1 MTKEEELEL
10 EIKEK
15 AMEVCKEIAEERA
28 EERASQIRQ
37 TVELIQLID
46 QTIGTE
52 KMPEQNELID
62 LLKRQIKSYI
72 KAHSTI
78 TINYINS
85 ENQLPQDAT
94 ISISE

>member
-15 AMEVCKEIAEERA
+15 AMEVCKEMA

-62 LLKRQIKSYI
+62 LLMRQIKSYI